1 MSFQGSGDEIMAER
15 ISKIKKIE
23 KTDAQLKAESL
34 DEVTSAIAENKDSIL
49 KAIDLIGVLDEA
61 KILDA
66 LKGAVKQ
73 RGVIT
78 EKIVTELNK
87 DQYSGILH
95 NMGQM
100 LFLLGSL
107 DTDELSVLLNKVNK
121 GLRVAN
127 QANPNARS
135 SVSGLVKVLKD
146 DEINQSLTYFLN
158 ILKGMSR

>member
-1 MSFQGSGDEIMAER
+1 MAER

-49 KAIDLIGVLDEA
+49 KAIDLIGILDEA
-61 KILDA
+61 KILDV

>member
-1 MSFQGSGDEIMAER
+1 MAER
-15 ISKIKKIE
+15 ISKIKRIE
-23 KTDAQLKAESL
+23 KSDAQIKAENL
-34 DEVTSAIAENKDSIL
+34 NEVTSAIAENKDSIL
-49 KAIDLIGVLDEA
+49 KAIELIGALDHA

-66 LKGAVKQ
+66 LNGAVKQ

-100 LFLLGSL
+100 LFLLGAL
-107 DTDELSVLLNKVNK
+107 DTDELSTLLNKVNK

-146 DEINQSLTYFLN
+146 DEINKSITYFLN

>member
-1 MSFQGSGDEIMAER
+1 MAER

-23 KTDAQLKAESL
+23 KTYAQLKAESL

>member
-1 MSFQGSGDEIMAER
+1 MAER

-23 KTDAQLKAESL
+23 KTDAQFKAESL